1 VDQRVA
7 RVLAAPAILGLCLL
21 AALTCAGCGKAGTAT
36 VTITGLEFQPSV
48 LTVSAGTT
56 VTWVNNDDTAH
67 TVTSDAAKVSDTS
80 FSISPAPGVFGSQA
94 LNPGQTFSYTFHTPG
109 MYPYHCEVQP
119 YMTAKVVVK

>member
-1 VDQRVA
+1 MDQRVA
-7 RVLAAPAILGLCLL
+7 RILAAPAILGLCLL
-21 AALTCAGCGKAGTAT
+21 AALTCAGCGKASTAT

-80 FSISPAPGVFGSQA
+80 FSISPPRGCSARRR
-94 LNPGQTFSYTFHTPG
+94 
-109 MYPYHCEVQP
+109 
-119 YMTAKVVVK
+119 